1 MLTHIHMNP
10 TQNELANKNF
20 KAREKNERHKAQKKK
35 NRRNYS
41 KMTANIKTSFYG
53 LSSIERMRRKRKR
66 RRIMILITSTT
77 K

>member
-1 MLTHIHMNP
+1 MNL
-10 TQNELANKNF
+10 QIKISKHVRKMNVIKL
-20 KAREKNERHKAQKKK
+20 KKK
-35 NRRNYS
+35 KTRRNYS

-53 LSSIERMRRKRKR
+53 LSSIERMRKKRKR